1 MTTEGWKLA
10 DHTGGVRSRK
20 VADLVASRMRK
31 IIASGELKE
40 GDWLPTEPELTAQ
53 FGVSRPT
60 LREAFRLLEADGLV
74 QIRRG
79 PPGGARVT
87 LPGPENAASLFGL
100 ILTLSGTTLKD
111 VYEARL
117 LLEPPAARILAEA
130 SDPACI
136 EQLRESLVAVEQAV
150 NDDELFA
157 SLTTRFHVEVVR
169 LAGNHTLAAVAGML
183 REITARHIALGY
195 RESRRRPAELAANNR
210 RAARS
215 YEKFIS
221 LVESGKAD
229 EAEAHWR
236 KHMEAALTFL
246 MDDIGAVAHDVI
258 DVLD

>member
-1 MTTEGWKLA
+1 MTTDGWKLA

-31 IIASGELKE
+31 LIASGELKE
-40 GDWLPTEPELTAQ
+40 GDWLPTEPELTVQ

-87 LPGPENAASLFGL
+87 LPGPENAAGLFGL

-117 LLEPPAARILAEA
+117 VLEPPSARMLAQAA
-130 SDPACI
+130 DPASV
-136 EQLRESLVAVEQAV
+136 EQLR
-150 NDDELFA
+150 A
-157 SLTTRFHVEVVR
+157 SLAAVTKAVDDDAVFAALTARFHVDVVQ
-169 LAGNHTLAAVAGML
+169 LTGNHTLAAVAGML
-183 REITARHIALGY
+183 QEITIRHFTLGF
-195 RESRRRPAELAANNR
+195 RESRRDRSELAANNR
-210 RAARS
+210 RAVRS
-215 YEKFIS
+215 YAKFIG
-221 LVESGKAD
+221 LVEAGKAA
-229 EAEAHWR
+229 EAETHWR
-236 KHMEAALTFL
+236 KHMTAALDFL
-246 MDDIGAVAHDVI
+246 SDDIGAAAHDVI